1 MEYYEGN
8 LHYEKIDKPVY
19 YGRHTPGY
27 PEKLLPLER
36 MPKGLYVIGSLPD
49 PHAKSVAI
57 VGARSCSRYGRA
69 QALHFGKILA
79 SRGVQI
85 ISGLAYGVDAWA
97 HQGALDGGGK
107 TFAVMGSGADVCY
120 PKANYPLYRKILQT
134 GGGILSELEPG
145 SHPEAWHFP
154 IRNRI
159 ISGLADLVLVI
170 EARRKSGSLI
180 TADYALEQGKN
191 VYALP
196 GRTEDGLSEGCNAL
210 IAQGAGIA
218 LSPEQLLEDLGISSE
233 PPSPEPSMADGPSS
247 LTDRQKVVYHSLC
260 QSEKSLEAL
269 LEATR
274 LPLSELSATLLE
286 LRLKGL
292 LRETLPGY
300 YDPC

>member
-1 MEYYEGN
+1 MEFYEGN
-8 LHYEKIDKPVY
+8 LHYEKGDKPVY
-19 YGRHTPGY
+19 YGRRDPGY
-27 PEKLLPLER
+27 PQKLLPLER
-36 MPKGLYVIGSLPD
+36 MPAGLYVIGSLPN
-49 PHAKSVAI
+49 PRGKSVAI
-57 VGARSCSRYGRA
+57 VGARSCSPYGRA
-69 QALHFGKILA
+69 QALHFGKVLA
-79 SRGVQI
+79 AHGVQI

-120 PKANYPLYRKILQT
+120 PKANYPLYRKILET

-170 EARRKSGSLI
+170 EARKKSGSLI
-180 TADYALEQGKN
+180 TADYALDQGKN

-218 LSPEQLLEDLGISSE
+218 LSPEQLLEDLGMATQPSS
-233 PPSPEPSMADGPSS
+233 PPPPMSPERPS
-247 LTDRQKVVYHSLC
+247 LTDRQKVVYDSLC

-274 LPLSELSATLLE
+274 LPLSDLSSILLE

-292 LRETLPGY
+292 VRETLPGY
-300 YDPC
+300 YYPC